1 MRQNLC
7 VRRMNF
13 DAVDA
18 GLIHCEQNIY
28 REYVDQSRDEWQRK
42 ILPTLK
48 RLSLARLMSGDVGCL
63 GVRCWILGQA
73 VAGRETQTLG
83 SSYSYRSPVVGFEL
97 RPFQTPAKDA
107 DPGFVANQARA
118 GRIVCHIRVDDYAR
132 LFVPRV

>member
-42 ILPTLK
+42 MLPTLK
-48 RLSLARLMSGDVGCL
+48 RLSLARLMSESGLSRRALLDL
-63 GVRCWILGQA
+63 
-73 VAGRETQTLG
+73 
-83 SSYSYRSPVVGFEL
+83 
-97 RPFQTPAKDA
+97 
-107 DPGFVANQARA
+107 RA
-118 GRIVCHIRVDDYAR
+118 GRSRPRRKHLDRVPVLVRRSWASSAP
-132 LFVPRV
+132 VPDSGEGR